1 MKIIKLFI
9 LIYIVGFSTALTS
22 QENTNLETFVVTAQY
37 KKTPQEKSINKVK
50 VIDKEKIDAIGAV
63 NLKDVLLNETNIRIN
78 QDNVLGSSMSIQGL
92 SGQNVKILIDGVP
105 IIGRLNGNIDLSQI
119 NLNNVE
125 RIEIV
130 EGPLAVNYG
139 TNALAGTIN
148 IITQKKFSKKYSLS
162 LNNYAETVGQYNTDL
177 FVGYQIKNSSLGL
190 SFGKYFFDGWDP
202 SDPIYE
208 TPRPRTA
215 DTNRNKEWNPKDQ
228 EFLRL
233 DYNLVLDSQSLRL
246 YVNLYKEKI
255 TNRGKPRNPYFE
267 SAFDDYYNTL
277 RKDVGLDYKKS
288 FKNSQLKILS
298 SFNHYKRIKNT
309 FYNDLTTLE
318 EQLTMNSSDQ
328 DTILFTQLMSR
339 GNITKNL
346 NKIDFQ
352 VGYDFNHQSSE
363 GKRIKADSN
372 NLTDLA
378 LFGSFEYKPVKNI
391 ILKPA
396 IRVSY
401 NNHYQIKNRFSL
413 GSLDFQHPLNI
424 QNYVQVLPSF
434 NLKYEYGNLIF
445 RTSYGKGF
453 RSPSLKE
460 LYFNFVDINHNII
473 GNTNLQAEYSNNF
486 TANLQWKND
495 TKFGNIKIDGGG
507 FFNDVKNLITLAT
520 SENNSQQY
528 TYVNI
533 GEFKTIGAQI
543 NTTFNFKPITLKIGL
558 AHIGRYNNLTDKQ
571 GISLFNFS
579 PELRSN
585 IIYELENYPLRFS
598 AFYKYNGQLNGFYMG
613 NNDEILESIIDDY
626 HHLDFNI
633 TRNFKEEK
641 IFWTIGAKN
650 LFNVQSV
657 NTTSSSGVHTS
668 NLSSVPINWG
678 RSFFTSLKFK
688 LN

>member
-1 MKIIKLFI
+1 MKIKKLFI
-9 LIYIVGFSTALTS
+9 LIFIIGFSKGLKS
-22 QENTNLETFVVTAQY
+22 QEDTNLETFVVTAQY
-37 KKTPQEKSINKVK
+37 KKILQEKSINKVK

-78 QDNVLGSSMSIQGL
+78 QDNVLGSSMSVQGL

-148 IITQKKFSKKYSLS
+148 IITEKKFSKKYSLS

-208 TPRPRTA
+208 FPRARTA
-215 DTNRNKEWNPKDQ
+215 DTNRNKQWNPKDQ
-228 EFLRL
+228 EFSRL
-233 DYNLVLDSQSLRL
+233 DYSLVLDSQSLRL

-255 TNRGKPRNPYFE
+255 TNRGNPRNPYFE
-267 SAFDDYYNTL
+267 SAFDDYYNTI
-277 RKDVGLDYKKS
+277 RKDVGLDYEKS

-346 NKIDFQ
+346 KNIDFQ
-352 VGYDFNHQSSE
+352 LGYDFNHQSSE

-378 LFGSFEYKPVKNI
+378 LFGSCEYQPVKNL

-396 IRVSY
+396 IRISY
-401 NNHYQIKNRFSL
+401 NNQYQS
-413 GSLDFQHPLNI
+413 P
-424 QNYVQVLPSF
+424 VLPSF
-434 NLKYEYGNLIF
+434 NTPVLPSFNIKYEYGKLIF

-473 GNTNLQAEYSNNF
+473 GNTNLLAEYSNNF

-520 SENNSQQY
+520 SENNSKQN
-528 TYVNI
+528 TYVI
-533 GEFKTIGAQI
+533 
-543 NTTFNFKPITLKIGL
+543 
-558 AHIGRYNNLTDKQ
+558 
-571 GISLFNFS
+571 
-579 PELRSN
+579 
-585 IIYELENYPLRFS
+585 LENL
-598 AFYKYNGQLNGFYMG
+598 KL
-613 NNDEILESIIDDY
+613 LE
-626 HHLDFNI
+626 
-633 TRNFKEEK
+633 
-641 IFWTIGAKN
+641 
-650 LFNVQSV
+650 
-657 NTTSSSGVHTS
+657 
-668 NLSSVPINWG
+668 
-678 RSFFTSLKFK
+678 LK
-688 LN
+688 

>member
-1 MKIIKLFI
+1 MKIKKLFI
-9 LIYIVGFSTALTS
+9 LIFIIGFSNGLKS
-22 QENTNLETFVVTAQY
+22 QEDTNLETFVVTAQY
-37 KKTPQEKSINKVK
+37 KKILQEKSINKVK

-78 QDNVLGSSMSIQGL
+78 QDNVLGSSMSLQGL

-148 IITQKKFSKKYSLS
+148 IITEKKFSKKYSLS

-208 TPRPRTA
+208 IPSARTA
-215 DTNRNKEWNPKDQ
+215 DTNRNKQWNPKDQ
-228 EFLRL
+228 EFSRL
-233 DYNLVLDSQSLRL
+233 DYRLVLDSQSLRL

-255 TNRGKPRNPYFE
+255 TNRGNPRNPYFE
-267 SAFDDYYNTL
+267 SAFDDYYNTI

-346 NKIDFQ
+346 KNIDFQ
-352 VGYDFNHQSSE
+352 LGYDFNHQSSE

-378 LFGSFEYKPVKNI
+378 LFGSCEYQPVKNL

-396 IRVSY
+396 IRISY
-401 NNHYQIKNRFSL
+401 NNQYQS
-413 GSLDFQHPLNI
+413 P
-424 QNYVQVLPSF
+424 VLPSF
-434 NLKYEYGNLIF
+434 NIKYEYGKLIF

-473 GNTNLQAEYSNNF
+473 GNTNLLAEYSNNF

-520 SENNSQQY
+520 SENNSKQN

-543 NTTFNFKPITLKIGL
+543 NTTFNFKPITFKIGL
-558 AHIGRYNNLTDKQ
+558 AHIGRYNNLSDKQ
-571 GISLFNFS
+571 EISLFNFS

-585 IIYELENYPLRFS
+585 IIYELKNYPLRFS

-633 TRNFKEEK
+633 TKGFKEKK

-650 LFNVQSV
+650 IFNVQSV
-657 NTTSSSGVHTS
+657 NTTSSSGVHSS
-668 NLSSVPINWG
+668 NLNSIPISWG

>member
-1 MKIIKLFI
+1 MKIKKLFI
-9 LIYIVGFSTALTS
+9 LIFIIGFSKGLKS
-22 QENTNLETFVVTAQY
+22 QEDTNLETFVVTAQY
-37 KKTPQEKSINKVK
+37 KKILQEKSINKVK

-177 FVGYQIKNSSLGL
+177 FVGYQIKNNSLGL

-208 TPRPRTA
+208 IPSARTA
-215 DTNRNKEWNPKDQ
+215 DTNRNKQWNPKDQ
-228 EFLRL
+228 EFSRL
-233 DYNLVLDSQSLRL
+233 DYSLVLDSQSLRL

-255 TNRGKPRNPYFE
+255 TNRGNPRNPYFE
-267 SAFDDYYNTL
+267 SAFDDYYNTF
-277 RKDVGLDYKKS
+277 RKDIGLDYKKS
-288 FKNSQLKILS
+288 FENCQLKILS
-298 SFNHYKRIKNT
+298 SFNHYRRIKNT

-318 EQLTMNSSDQ
+318 EQLTINSSDQ

-346 NKIDFQ
+346 NNIDFQ
-352 VGYDFNHQSSE
+352 LGYDFNHQSSE
-363 GKRIKADSN
+363 GRRIKADSN

-378 LFGSFEYKPVKNI
+378 FFGSCEYQPVKNL

-401 NNHYQIKNRFSL
+401 NNQYQS
-413 GSLDFQHPLNI
+413 P
-424 QNYVQVLPSF
+424 VLPSF
-434 NLKYEYGNLIF
+434 NIKYEYGKLIF

-473 GNTNLQAEYSNNF
+473 GNTNLLAEYSNNF

-533 GEFKTIGAQI
+533 GKFKTIGAQI
-543 NTTFNFKPITLKIGL
+543 NTTFNFKPITFKIGL
-558 AHIGRYNNLTDKQ
+558 AHIGRYNNLSEEQ
-571 GISLFNFS
+571 EISLFNFS

-585 IIYELENYPLRFS
+585 IIYELKNYPLRFS

-633 TRNFKEEK
+633 TRGFKEKK

-650 LFNVQSV
+650 IFNVQSV
-657 NTTSSSGVHTS
+657 STTSSSGIHSS
-668 NLSSVPINWG
+668 NLNSIPISWG

>member
-1 MKIIKLFI
+1 MKIKKLFI
-9 LIYIVGFSTALTS
+9 LIYIVGFSIVSNS

-37 KKTPQEKSINKVK
+37 KKTLQEKAINKVK
-50 VIDKEKIDAIGAV
+50 VINKEKIDAIGAV

-130 EGPLAVNYG
+130 EGPLSVNYG

-148 IITQKKFSKKYSLS
+148 IITQKEFSKKISLI

-177 FVGYQIKNSSLGL
+177 FAGYQIKNSNLGL

-208 TPRPRTA
+208 IPSARIA
-215 DTNRNKEWNPKDQ
+215 DTNRVKQWNPKDQ
-228 EFLRL
+228 VFSRL
-233 DYNLVLDSQSLRL
+233 DYNLVLDNQSLRL
-246 YVNLYKEKI
+246 YLNLYKEKI
-255 TNRGKPRNPYFE
+255 TNRGNPRNPYFE
-267 SAFDDYYNTL
+267 SAFDDYYNTF
-277 RKDVGLDYKKS
+277 RKDIGLDYKKS
-288 FKNSQLKILS
+288 FENGQLKILS

-318 EQLTMNSSDQ
+318 EQLTLNSSDQ
-328 DTILFTQLMSR
+328 DTILFTQFMSR
-339 GNITKNL
+339 GNISKNL

-352 VGYDFNHQSSE
+352 VGYDFNHQSTK

-372 NLTDLA
+372 KLTDLA
-378 LFGSFEYKPVKNI
+378 LFGSFEYKPVENI

-401 NNHYQIKNRFSL
+401 NNHYQIKSSFSL
-413 GSLDFQHPLNI
+413 DSLDFQHPLNI

-434 NLKYEYGNLIF
+434 NLKYEYGKLIF

-473 GNTNLQAEYSNNF
+473 GNTNLQAEYSNNI

-507 FFNDVKNLITLAT
+507 FFNDVKNLITLAS

-543 NTTFNFKPITLKIGL
+543 NTTVNFKTLTFKIGL
-558 AHIGRYNNLTDKQ
+558 AHIGRYNNLSYDQ
-571 GISLFNFS
+571 EISLFNFS

-585 IIYELENYPLRFS
+585 IIYKLENHHLRLS

-626 HHLDFNI
+626 HHLDFNL
-633 TRNFKEEK
+633 TRDFKQKK

-650 LFNVQSV
+650 LFDVQSV
-657 NTTSSSGVHTS
+657 NTTSSSGVHSTNVNS
-668 NLSSVPINWG
+668 KPINWG

>member
-1 MKIIKLFI
+1 MKIKKLFI
-9 LIYIVGFSTALTS
+9 LIFIIGFSKGLKS
-22 QENTNLETFVVTAQY
+22 QEDTNLETFVVTAQY
-37 KKTPQEKSINKVK
+37 KKILQEKSINKVK

-78 QDNVLGSSMSIQGL
+78 QDNVLGSSMSVQGL

-125 RIEIV
+125 RIEII
-130 EGPLAVNYG
+130 EGPLSVNYG

-148 IITQKKFSKKYSLS
+148 IITEKKFSKKYSVN
-162 LNNYAETVGQYNTDL
+162 LNNYTGTVGQYNTDL

-208 TPRPRTA
+208 FPRARTA
-215 DTNRNKEWNPKDQ
+215 DTNRNKQWNPKDQ
-228 EFLRL
+228 EFSRL
-233 DYNLVLDSQSLRL
+233 DYSLVLDSQSIRL

-255 TNRGKPRNPYFE
+255 TNRGNPRNPYFE
-267 SAFDDYYNTL
+267 SAFDDYYNTI

-346 NKIDFQ
+346 KNIDFQ
-352 VGYDFNHQSSE
+352 LGYDFNHQSSE
-363 GKRIKADSN
+363 GRRIKADSN

-378 LFGSFEYKPVKNI
+378 FFGSFEYQPVKNL

-396 IRVSY
+396 IRISY
-401 NNHYQIKNRFSL
+401 NNQYQS
-413 GSLDFQHPLNI
+413 P
-424 QNYVQVLPSF
+424 VLPSF
-434 NLKYEYGNLIF
+434 NIKYEYGKLIF

-473 GNTNLQAEYSNNF
+473 GNTNLLAEYSNNF

-543 NTTFNFKPITLKIGL
+543 NTTFNFKPITFKIGL
-558 AHIGRYNNLTDKQ
+558 AHIGRYNNLSDKQ
-571 GISLFNFS
+571 EISLFNFS

-598 AFYKYNGQLNGFYMG
+598 AFYKYNGQLNGFFMG
-613 NNDEILESIIDDY
+613 NNDEVLESIIDDY

-633 TRNFKEEK
+633 TWGFKEKK

-650 LFNVQSV
+650 IFNVQSV
-657 NTTSSSGVHTS
+657 NTTSSSGVHSS
-668 NLSSVPINWG
+668 NLNSIPISWG